1 MSAYSWRETVWDCR
15 RSRKTSIM
23 AGTAYITPVHDH
35 KVISKSSISTSKN
48 VGKDV
53 GHIGSTKIHGRSPS
67 QPEDVSMSQH
77 CFILEFSASRGEQ
90 HMLKT
95 NYWHRH
101 HQCVKS
107 LYVGSQSPL
116 YRNAVCFWFDEI
128 FFHLFKPNMGVLLQ
142 YRVRLICT
150 NERQLSATRW
160 SALLHPTSWCAC
172 TLCDSRIQ
180 EWGVPW
186 CCLSSP
192 PPLFLL
198 FIPSFFSP
206 CWIIEMPSDESS
218 NIKKP
223 ISQLD
228 RAIYLFPYSLAH
240 N

>member
-1 MSAYSWRETVWDCR
+1 MSVYSWTETVWDCI

-23 AGTAYITPVHDH
+23 ARTADI
-35 KVISKSSISTSKN
+35 
-48 VGKDV
+48 
-53 GHIGSTKIHGRSPS
+53 TKIHGRSPS
-67 QPEDVSMSQH
+67 QPEDVNMSQH
-77 CFILEFSASRGEQ
+77 CFTLAFSASRGEQ
-90 HMLKT
+90 DMLKT
-95 NYWHRH
+95 NYWH

-116 YRNAVCFWFDEI
+116 YWNMVCFWLDES

-142 YRVRLICT
+142 YRVRLICI

-160 SALLHPTSWCAC
+160 SAILHPTGWCSC
-172 TLCDSRIQ
+172 TLCDSHIQ